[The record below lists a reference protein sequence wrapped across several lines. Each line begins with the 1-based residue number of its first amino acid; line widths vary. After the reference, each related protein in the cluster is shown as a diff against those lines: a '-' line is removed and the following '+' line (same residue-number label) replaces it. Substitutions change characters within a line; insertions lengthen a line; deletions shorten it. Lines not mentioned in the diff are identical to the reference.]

1 MIQTYKGVYANH
13 SRIFSIWND
22 AVELL
27 TALTGIVDD
36 MEGSAQV

>member
-13 SRIFSIWND
+13 SRIFSIWNG

-27 TALTGIVDD
+27 TELTGIVDD